1 VTIAFVYPGQG
12 AQHPG
17 MVSALP
23 DSPAGRDV
31 LDRAVAVLGPIDDL
45 DTTAGLSSTT
55 NAQLALLI
63 CGVGAARTLAEEYGL
78 SPDLV
83 AGHSVGAFAAAVTAG
98 VLEFAEA
105 LAAVQLR
112 GEAMAR
118 ACEPGQWG
126 MAAVTGLGQ
135 RALAELVTSVH
146 AGEDRL
152 WIANVNGA
160 DQVVLGGT
168 TAALALAREAAR
180 NAGARR
186 FEPLDV
192 AVASHGPV
200 QQGTAA
206 AMRTQL
212 ATVPRREQTA
222 SYLTNVGAR
231 RIRDDARVV
240 LDDLANAVAKPVQWY
255 DIARLLPELGADRVV
270 EMPPGHVLSR
280 LINSAAPHVEV
291 FSVADDGFD
300 AVAARVRAQ

>member
-23 DSPAGRDV
+23 DSTAARDV
-31 LDRAVAVLGPIDDL
+31 LGQAVEVLGPIDAL
-45 DTTAGLSSTT
+45 DSAAGLSSTT

-63 CGVGAARTLAEEYGL
+63 CGVGAARTLTEAYGL
-78 SPDLV
+78 TPDLV

-98 VLEFAEA
+98 VLEFSEA
-105 LAAVQLR
+105 LAAVRLR
-112 GEAMAR
+112 GEAMTR

-135 RALAELVTSVH
+135 RSVAELVARVH
-146 AGEDRL
+146 AGADQL

-168 TAALALAREAAR
+168 TAALATAREAAR
-180 NAGARR
+180 TAGARR

-200 QQGTAA
+200 QQGTAE
-206 AMRTQL
+206 AMRAHL

-222 SYLTNVGAR
+222 TYLTNAGAR
-231 RIRDDARVV
+231 RIRDDAEAV
-240 LDDLANAVAKPVQWY
+240 LGDLADAVAKPVQWY
-255 DIARLLPELGADRVV
+255 DIARLLPEFGVDRTV

-280 LINSAAPHVEV
+280 LISSAAPHVEV
-291 FSVADDGFD
+291 FSIADDGFD
-300 AVAARVRAQ
+300 AVAARARTQ